1 MSDALLGGVLP
12 AIYSAGDYAKRR
24 LKSLTTDPIADIQQS
39 LGQLTDTRRQFED
52 LHRMAY
58 GDPSNP
64 ARVTNPKAA
73 QMLQEMATNQ
83 MMNMGMGMAGVV
95 KPVKG
100 GAWLDKSVDRM
111 INDLRPMYS
120 MDDKLSL
127 EKDLKKYQD
136 YIAQNK
142 NNPAVNIVNAEQE
155 VRDYTD
161 LLKRLPGYTAMHDWL
176 NKNLRNYVK
185 NEMGTPS
192 DPLRTL
198 ADQPGNKTHL
208 EPEQLEHQPY
218 IDRVKR
224 ARERAGMP
232 VEGMAKTPTGKSW
245 EDIADLSIE
254 SEPASVYQK
263 KPSWIVDFGK
273 YGEHK
278 VHTEAEAK
286 ASLQEWEEGLKSL
299 SPYAREILSKEKPEI
314 KRTGIVSEYPWLEKK
329 NPNEP
334 IYNLDSWGQLN
345 FKPVTETLL
354 NDIFEGK
361 LPAESL
367 KNVSVAQAAARHSDY
382 QKELAAKAAK
392 LDAEQQK
399 KNLSANVYKQYD
411 DGHKWIELPDTMSSA
426 ENKEFCK
433 GIGKN
438 LGLCTQNDWAAEDY
452 GRHDVGNRLYALI
465 DEEGKPHLQA
475 QTKSRNFNLGDLSKL
490 PMEDQK
496 IINKQVSEWAQKQ
509 EEYPT
514 QSQVQ
519 RAYSDAAKSL
529 GHQTPTDVL
538 ELKPP
543 SNDWTSGQFS
553 LDREA
558 KYPGYAEKYK
568 PFFDDFVQSGNFGD
582 VADLHNTNL
591 FDLNKGSQYAD
602 DLKSFGNKVGL
613 NLPRFITN
621 QEKDTLHQHFI
632 DKSTAQTV
640 NNPAIKPIPEIPEE
654 LKKYQNQPEPQGSV
668 EPDPNAPQSYKRG
681 GLVRRYA
688 DGGEVSS
695 DEDLSKPFFGN
706 PNIQRQGALARANA
720 AERSPLTLPDPKT
733 YAAATTA
740 LSVPVNMAN
749 MIAGGAQALGR
760 SIPEA
765 IKTGQPPAP
774 IAARLAEKYFSE
786 NPGMQPDTPL
796 AAEYQEKLGGLFD
809 AMHVPP
815 VVGDLTFAHNVNE
828 SMAPMKMMLKD
839 YMKAN
844 PPSVGLA
851 TKDPSGKPIADVIK
865 PNEVTDTNAPMRM
878 DMKSGEITAHN
889 LMAERGERET
899 ASTASLSKEEKEI
912 IKQGAKL
919 AGVKPSEIEERVLQH
934 KMDNPSE
941 GEDGWEPLTLNSIKP
956 KKEKPGE
963 YEIEYQKVPYSYDK
977 DANGKTIEVGTPEYN
992 EHTSNLATRLK
1003 DEVREVF
1010 DRHQNGD
1017 EAAGNIIRQA
1027 NWYKAMRGALRQS
1040 FGGMG
1045 DLFADLLGATSP
1057 NTPVRENWKNG
1068 VDLLRKASAGEF
1080 DHLIPKW
1087 QDWYDNL
1094 DTKETD
1100 MSKWFANQLSEG
1112 KTKKAIKED
1121 PEYISRMD
1129 ELKQARDFPDELLP
1143 LKDNKKK
1150 YGFNGQNGVRALLD
1164 LFRVVKNPD
1173 ADIGIGASAPKAI
1186 NFSGNLI
1193 GFKDRATIDV
1203 WAARLLQRL
1212 AGKTRVPSM
1221 AESGVGGALLPDGT
1235 TTGQFGMG
1243 QDVFRKAVDLIRNDP
1258 ELSKLDV
1265 LKNISDD
1272 DLQALIWFK
1281 EKELWTKKNWT
1292 SAQGEGG
1299 SFEYENS
1306 LAGIKDQ
1313 EEVNRL
1319 RKLVDTGVASTAK
1332 QKEEAQ
1338 HHIDETYAHRETI
1351 KQMIEMAQ
1359 QSADTSLSPRDIKAL
1374 QAHIE
1379 DLNKSIGRQKNIL
1392 AKPDPEELMQTKKGA
1407 QEKLN
1412 AMVRPMD
1419 RYQAGLSQ
1427 QRPDFVPAP
1436 ADQARLANSVSQ
1448 AIFDGDNKAY
1458 VMGAKSV
1465 PTLGIYGAPEHSI
1478 DLEATVRDGFN
1489 PTPLLKRIVEEA
1501 QAAKQHSTFLS
1512 RVLRPN
1518 EDFDPLRHRPGV
1530 EIYFKDKDDVA
1541 KLQPML
1547 DKLKGKG
1554 IEFYTVV
1561 VDGRRSAKAMA
1572 GEIPPAVGVRFQ
1584 LVPEFEQA
1592 FGIHDW
1598 SKMTDAQI
1606 ADEVMKRSDSM
1617 NKLAATVAKDIPG
1630 VSSAAQYW
1638 YDTEVLFDH
1647 QYQERLNEI
1656 NKTSGP
1662 SQANNRQ
1669 TGQGAWRGK
1678 SIREGINGSISE
1690 PPTQSEQQS
1699 TAVPSG
1705 NASTPAVDRVNM
1717 SHKDVTKRVPELT
1730 EAALKVQAGLMS
1742 RAEYNDIVNKYK
1754 PVLPYAS
1761 APKPASIEEMT
1772 AALSEDKRPRLLAPR
1787 DLKEGHK
1794 VGVRLDIPSYS
1805 NSGTWIPT
1813 IHEQKAG
1820 FQAGPTIGYDNHSH
1834 VMNAEFGVQPKA
1846 AINYATGKT
1855 PKNTFAT
1862 IKGDWHKTT
1871 PDEAF
1876 ANVQKHLDNPEW
1888 TQVGMD
1894 PERHSYF
1901 YDRKTGLPV
1910 THADEAVQV
1919 GPLVL
1924 ARNAKNLSKPG
1935 DFAYKQG
1942 GLVSLKGR

>member
-1 MSDALLGGVLP
+1 
-12 AIYSAGDYAKRR
+12 
-24 LKSLTTDPIADIQQS
+24 
-39 LGQLTDTRRQFED
+39 
-52 LHRMAY
+52 
-58 GDPSNP
+58 
-64 ARVTNPKAA
+64 
-73 QMLQEMATNQ
+73 ML
-83 MMNMGMGMAGVV
+83 
-95 KPVKG
+95 
-100 GAWLDKSVDRM
+100 
-111 INDLRPMYS
+111 
-120 MDDKLSL
+120 
-127 EKDLKKYQD
+127 
-136 YIAQNK
+136 
-142 NNPAVNIVNAEQE
+142 
-155 VRDYTD
+155 
-161 LLKRLPGYTAMHDWL
+161 
-176 NKNLRNYVK
+176 
-185 NEMGTPS
+185 
-192 DPLRTL
+192 
-198 ADQPGNKTHL
+198 
-208 EPEQLEHQPY
+208 
-218 IDRVKR
+218 
-224 ARERAGMP
+224 
-232 VEGMAKTPTGKSW
+232 
-245 EDIADLSIE
+245 
-254 SEPASVYQK
+254 
-263 KPSWIVDFGK
+263 
-273 YGEHK
+273 
-278 VHTEAEAK
+278 
-286 ASLQEWEEGLKSL
+286 
-299 SPYAREILSKEKPEI
+299 
-314 KRTGIVSEYPWLEKK
+314 
-329 NPNEP
+329 
-334 IYNLDSWGQLN
+334 
-345 FKPVTETLL
+345 
-354 NDIFEGK
+354 
-361 LPAESL
+361 
-367 KNVSVAQAAARHSDY
+367 
-382 QKELAAKAAK
+382 
-392 LDAEQQK
+392 
-399 KNLSANVYKQYD
+399 
-411 DGHKWIELPDTMSSA
+411 
-426 ENKEFCK
+426 
-433 GIGKN
+433 
-438 LGLCTQNDWAAEDY
+438 
-452 GRHDVGNRLYALI
+452 
-465 DEEGKPHLQA
+465 
-475 QTKSRNFNLGDLSKL
+475 
-490 PMEDQK
+490 
-496 IINKQVSEWAQKQ
+496 
-509 EEYPT
+509 
-514 QSQVQ
+514 
-519 RAYSDAAKSL
+519 
-529 GHQTPTDVL
+529 
-538 ELKPP
+538 
-543 SNDWTSGQFS
+543 
-553 LDREA
+553 
-558 KYPGYAEKYK
+558 KYK
-568 PFFDDFVQSGNFGD
+568 
-582 VADLHNTNL
+582 T
-591 FDLNKGSQYAD
+591 
-602 DLKSFGNKVGL
+602 
-613 NLPRFITN
+613 
-621 QEKDTLHQHFI
+621 
-632 DKSTAQTV
+632 
-640 NNPAIKPIPEIPEE
+640 
-654 LKKYQNQPEPQGSV
+654 QPEPTPEVPSEV
-668 EPDPNAPQSYKRG
+668 PPIAPPETPQFKRG

-706 PNIQRQGALARANA
+706 PNIQHQGAIARANA

-844 PPSVGLA
+844 PPSVGLS

-941 GEDGWEPLTLNSIKP
+941 GEDGWEPLTLSSIKP

-1221 AESGVGGALLPDGT
+1221 AESGVGGALLPNGT

-1338 HHIDETYAHRETI
+1338 HDIDETYAQRETI

-1458 VMGAKSV
+1458 VMGAKSM

-1730 EAALKVQAGLMS
+1730 EAALKVQSGLMS

-1813 IHEQKAG
+1813 IHEQKSG

-1876 ANVQKHLDNPEW
+1876 ANVQTHLDNPEW

>member
-12 AIYSAGDYAKRR
+12 AIFSAGDYAKRR

-95 KPVKG
+95 KPKG
-100 GAWLDKSVDRM
+100 GNWLTGNVEK
-111 INDLRPMYS
+111 
-120 MDDKLSL
+120 SL
-127 EKDLKKYQD
+127 EGLRSKVATENVEHYTPEQ
-136 YIAQNK
+136 AQRMTESGRFARNDAL
-142 NNPAVNIVNAEQE
+142 NNWV
-155 VRDYTD
+155 D
-161 LLKRLPGYTAMHDWL
+161 
-176 NKNLRNYVK
+176 KNLTNYVK
-185 NEMGTPS
+185 KEMGTPEDPVRKLAEQGVTHFPIAEDPTYWARKGESSRKEAGGNQMALS
-192 DPLRTL
+192 DLGKQWENRSDAAINAETALQHQDMMHL
-198 ADQPGNKTHL
+198 APGL
-208 EPEQLEHQPY
+208 Y
-218 IDRVKR
+218 SS
-224 ARERAGMP
+224 A
-232 VEGMAKTPTGKSW
+232 
-245 EDIADLSIE
+245 ED
-254 SEPASVYQK
+254 
-263 KPSWIVDFGK
+263 WIK
-273 YGEHK
+273 
-278 VHTEAEAK
+278 
-286 ASLQEWEEGLKSL
+286 
-299 SPYAREILSKEKPEI
+299 
-314 KRTGIVSEYPWLEKK
+314 
-329 NPNEP
+329 
-334 IYNLDSWGQLN
+334 
-345 FKPVTETLL
+345 
-354 NDIFEGK
+354 K
-361 LPAESL
+361 LPPDTKLYNTRGSNFNPRDLGFDHILDVLKEDVASGRLRPESL
-367 KNVSVAQAAARHSDY
+367 KNVSMEQAVRRTHEYDQEMAKKMEDAR
-382 QKELAAKAAK
+382 A
-392 LDAEQQK
+392 
-399 KNLSANVYKQYD
+399 KNLESMTVHKEYPEGYKWVQLD
-411 DGHKWIELPDTMSSA
+411 KPGQFAAESDAMGHSVRGYEPPQGHPDWIPESGDSGSEYYGHGGWEA
-426 ENKEFCK
+426 IKNKEAKVYSLVDSK
-433 GIGKN
+433 GNPHTTVEVKSPSIDEHTDANMSNPYRPALDKITQIKGKGN
-438 LGLCTQNDWAAEDY
+438 GKPVDTYIPYVQDFVKSGEWS
-452 GRHDVGNRLYALI
+452 DVG
-465 DEEGKPHLQA
+465 
-475 QTKSRNFNLGDLSKL
+475 
-490 PMEDQK
+490 
-496 IINKQVSEWAQKQ
+496 
-509 EEYPT
+509 
-514 QSQVQ
+514 
-519 RAYSDAAKSL
+519 
-529 GHQTPTDVL
+529 
-538 ELKPP
+538 
-543 SNDWTSGQFS
+543 
-553 LDREA
+553 
-558 KYPGYAEKYK
+558 
-568 PFFDDFVQSGNFGD
+568 
-582 VADLHNTNL
+582 DLHNTGL
-591 FDLNKGSQYAD
+591 VEQHSLDRQIAKDQF
-602 DLKSFGNKVGL
+602 GL
-613 NLPRFITN
+613 NLPRFTTP
-621 QEKDTLHQHFI
+621 QESKDYMGLDVDRYHNGAENL
-632 DKSTAQTV
+632 K
-640 NNPAIKPIPEIPEE
+640 IPESL
-654 LKKYQNQPEPQGSV
+654 LKYKTQPEPTPEVPSEV
-668 EPDPNAPQSYKRG
+668 PSEVPPIAPPETPQFKRG

-706 PNIQRQGALARANA
+706 PNIQRQGDIARANA

-774 IAARLAEKYFSE
+774 IAEKLAEKYFSE

-844 PPSVGLA
+844 PPSVGLS

-912 IKQGAKL
+912 IKQGAKEV
-919 AGVKPSEIEERVLQH
+919 GVKPGEIEERVLQH

-941 GEDGWEPLTLNSIKP
+941 GGWEPLTLNSIKP

-977 DANGKTIEVGTPEYN
+977 DANGKTIEVGTPEYH

-1003 DEVREVF
+1003 DEVREVY
-1010 DRHQNGD
+1010 DRFQGGD

-1080 DHLIPKW
+1080 DNLIPKW

-1221 AESGVGGALLPDGT
+1221 AESGVGGALLPNGT

-1338 HHIDETYAHRETI
+1338 HDIDETYAQRETI

-1458 VMGAKSV
+1458 VMGAKSM

-1730 EAALKVQAGLMS
+1730 EAALKVQSGLMS

-1894 PERHSYF
+1894 PERHSFF